1 MDSKQQVL
9 NPKVQDTIRVNW
21 NAFAEAYDRYMHEYL
36 LQGFNTLAIHAHA
49 HTKNKVLEV
58 ACGSGLHSLYFA

>member
-1 MDSKQQVL
+1 MESKQQEL
-9 NPKVQDTIRVNW
+9 DPKVQDTIRVNW

-49 HTKNKVLEV
+49 HTKN
-58 ACGSGLHSLYFA
+58 